1 VVARSSRAAV
11 ATLLGAVALAGCGG
25 GSPATRGFD
34 SREVLPVRDPSL
46 DLWTLTEAGGN
57 PTLIYSTEPPGTT
70 VMNYWSLDI
79 TTGNVESLGTEQPAS
94 ITAQSGPYICWTQ
107 VDPTSGVQTLEI
119 FDFRTS
125 TQTPIDGV
133 ISYAACPESDGWLTV
148 FRADPTTGSPV
159 LWTGPFLDLQPV
171 ALSMDV
177 EAVGQWLS
185 DVRGTPIGVLV
196 AAAATDQPGAFG
208 LYTFDLGTTT
218 FTEDVPATAAGTA
231 WAAGAAPTGSL
242 QSSSL
247 ATGAAQ
253 AIGVMGDHYV
263 YARTMSDGG
272 TTMFA
277 GPFTTGPAS
286 ELALFQANAIAVS
299 TAGVTVYSSSLYGV
313 SSAEAPFAAWSPA
326 SVAANNSTLMV
337 WDEAARTVVACPSSP
352 GAVPSAVLSPDSSRA
367 LFADFSWTGAGPAAI
382 TLLSLGAGAGGS
394 DDCRTLALAGGNGA
408 GFSPDGQALFWTI
421 ATGPIDGEIWAAA
434 GDGSDPRMI
443 GSGAISL
450 VNFLN
455 LPGSERLE
463 FYLDSDFV
471 WVDLGD
477 DPIVLHD
484 VVQQVFEG
492 YANLGNSW
500 LLIGYNFNTQDGT
513 GTLGLVDRD
522 TGATRPISPAVASF
536 KVAVARTPADAG
548 APDAGAAPDGG
559 SPALYDVVY
568 VVRGRNPS
576 PQDGIWIARVS
587 AADLQ

>member
-1 VVARSSRAAV
+1 MAA
-11 ATLLGAVALAGCGG
+11 LLGAVALAGCGG
-25 GSPATRGFD
+25 GGQATRGFD

-46 DLWTLTEAGGN
+46 DLWTFTEAGGN
-57 PTLIYSTEPPGTT
+57 PTLIYSTEPAGTT

-79 TTGNVESLGTEQPAS
+79 TTGNVENLGTEQPAS
-94 ITAQSGPYICWTQ
+94 ITAVNGPYACWTQ
-107 VDPTSGVQTLEI
+107 VDPTSGVKSLEI

-125 TQTPIDGV
+125 TQTPVDGV
-133 ISYAACPESDGWLTV
+133 ISYAACPASDGWLTV
-148 FRADPTTGSPV
+148 FRPDPTTGSPV
-159 LWTGPFLDLQPV
+159 LWRGPFADLQTV

-177 EAVGQWLS
+177 EAVGQWLFDPS
-185 DVRGTPIGVLV
+185 GEPSGVLV
-196 AAAATDQPGAFG
+196 AAASTAEPDAFG
-208 LYTFDLGTTT
+208 LYTLELDTTA
-218 FTEDVPATAAGTA
+218 FTEDVPPATASAT
-231 WAAGAAPTGSL
+231 WATGAAPGGSL

-253 AIGVMGDHYV
+253 AIRAMGDHFV

-277 GPFTTGPAS
+277 GPFATGPAS
-286 ELALFQANAIAVS
+286 ELALFQANAAAVS
-299 TAGVTVYSSSLYGV
+299 TAAVAVYASDTSSLYGV
-313 SSAEAPFAAWSPA
+313 PVGEAPFAAWSPA
-326 SVAANNSTLMV
+326 SLAANSSTLMV
-337 WDEAARTVVACPSSP
+337 WDDAARTVVGCPSSP
-352 GAVPSAVLSPDSSRA
+352 GAAPSAVLSPDRSRA
-367 LFADFSWTGAGPAAI
+367 LFADFAWTGVNPGAV
-382 TLLSLGAGAGGS
+382 TLLSLGAAGGGS
-394 DDCRTLALAGGNGA
+394 DTCLALASAGGTGA
-408 GFSPDGQALFWTI
+408 VFSPDGQALSWTI
-421 ATGPIDGEIWAAA
+421 ATGPVDGELWAAA
-434 GDGSDPRMI
+434 GDGSAPRMI

-450 VNFLN
+450 VTFLD

-471 WVDLGD
+471 WVDLRD

-492 YANLGNSW
+492 YADLGNSW
-500 LLIGYNFNTQDGT
+500 LLIGYDFSTQDGT

-536 KVAVARTPADAG
+536 RAAYVRTPADAG
-548 APDAGAAPDGG
+548 APDAAAPPDAG

-576 PQDGIWIARVS
+576 SQDGIWIAHVS